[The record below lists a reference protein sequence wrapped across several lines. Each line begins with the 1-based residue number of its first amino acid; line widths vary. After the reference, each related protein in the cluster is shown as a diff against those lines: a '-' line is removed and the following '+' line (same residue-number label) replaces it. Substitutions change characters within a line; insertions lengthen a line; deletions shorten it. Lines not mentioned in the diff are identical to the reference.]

1 MKLTAG
7 GLVALSLGLAAGG
20 IGAYVLLF
28 RVAAVRNHPE
38 GYVVAMGLATA
49 LAAVALA
56 RARRW
61 FTWLGLGVTVILLV
75 GSVFFNFVAARVPT
89 TPTALKVGE
98 PAPDF
103 TLSDAAGRSVTLS
116 DLRGKKPVVLV
127 FYRGAW

>member
-1 MKLTAG
+1 VRLTAG
-7 GLVALSLGLAAGG
+7 GLVALSLGLAVGG

-38 GYVVAMGLATA
+38 GYVVALALATA
-49 LAAVALA
+49 VAAVALA
-56 RARRW
+56 RTRRW
-61 FTWLGLGVTVILLV
+61 YTWLGLGVTAILLV

-116 DLRGKKPVVLV
+116 DFRGKKPVVLV

>member
-1 MKLTAG
+1 VKLSPG

-28 RVAAVRNHPE
+28 PVAAVRNHPE
-38 GYVVAMGLATA
+38 GYVVALALATT

-61 FTWLGLGVTVILLV
+61 FTWLGLGLTVVLLV
-75 GSVFFNFVAARVPT
+75 GSLFFNFVAARVPT
-89 TPTALKVGE
+89 VPTALKVGE

-116 DLRGKKPVVLV
+116 EFRGKKPVVLV

>member
-1 MKLTAG
+1 MSPCRRRWTSSRLYELFPSLALVSDRRAG
-7 GLVALSLGLAAGG
+7 DLP
-20 IGAYVLLF
+20 VLERRCL
-28 RVAAVRNHPE
+28 
-38 GYVVAMGLATA
+38 
-49 LAAVALA
+49 ALA

-75 GSVFFNFVAARVPT
+75 GTVFFNFVAARVPT

-116 DLRGKKPVVLV
+116 DFRGKKPVVLV